1 MCLSLPWKLISST
14 FCVLLSHHHA
24 SGEVWDTN
32 MTNKFLLLPPPPCS
46 SGFVFDN
53 HWVVSYNPYL
63 TMRYKCHINVEICS
77 SITAV
82 KYLYKYVYKGHDRA
96 LAVVEPEAGALP
108 AAAPQAATG
117 GADGN
122 NVPAARDEVQ
132 NYLDGRYVS
141 ASEACHRLFAFNLH
155 NMHPNVYRLAV
166 HLPNE
171 QTSYFPKGTMV
182 REAMMHNNSTTLTGW
197 CDFNRNAKSE
207 CAVVAT
213 LARNNNDPAPPLPA
227 ALTTLYLDSLEIAVW
242 NKSKKAWHLR
252 KRAMGR
258 RGAGRNNHVTLRT
271 VGRMYF
277 VQPSEGK
284 RYYLRVLLTHIA
296 GATCFKDL
304 KTTHWPHTPTT
315 VVHPTFK
322 AACFARGLLQDDV
335 EWDQCLSE
343 VAGVQLPRSLRQLFA
358 SLLIFNN
365 VSNHGRLWEKHKGAF
380 TEDFLHQ
387 ARQVSGQKAS
397 TKEVYIV
404 SLPFVGL

>member
-1 MCLSLPWKLISST
+1 MCLSLPWKFISST

-24 SGEVWDTN
+24 SGEVWDAYVTD
-32 MTNKFLLLPPPPCS
+32 KFLLMPPPPCS
-46 SGFVFDN
+46 SSFVFEN
-53 HWVVSYNPYL
+53 RWVVPYNPYL
-63 TMRYKCHINVEICS
+63 TMRYKCHINVEVCS
-77 SITAV
+77 SITTV

-96 LAVVEPEAGALP
+96 LAVVQPEAGALST
-108 AAAPQAATG
+108 AAPQAVAS

-122 NVPAARDEVQ
+122 NVLVARDEVQ
-132 NYLDGRYVS
+132 NYLDGQYVS
-141 ASEACHRLFAFNLH
+141 ANEACHQLFAFNLH
-155 NMHPNVYRLAV
+155 GMHPNVYRLAV

-171 QTSYFPKGTMV
+171 QTSYFPEGTTV
-182 REAMMHNNSTTLTGW
+182 GEAMMRNNSTILTGW
-197 CDFNRNAKSE
+197 CDFNRNAKFE
-207 CAVVAT
+207 YAAATT

-227 ALTTLYLDSLEIAVW
+227 TLTTLYPDFPEIAVW

-258 RGAGRNNHVTLRT
+258 RGAGRNNHVTLGT
-271 VGRMYF
+271 MGRMYF
-277 VQPSEGK
+277 VQPSEGE
-284 RYYLRVLLTHIA
+284 RYYLRVLLTHVA
-296 GATCFKDL
+296 RATCFEDL
-304 KTTHWPHTPTT
+304 RTTHWPHTPTT

-322 AACFARGLLQDDV
+322 AACLAHGLLQDDA

-343 VAGVQLPRSLRQLFA
+343 AVGVQLSRSLRQLFA

-365 VSNHGRLWEKHKGAF
+365 VSNPGRLWDKHKGAF